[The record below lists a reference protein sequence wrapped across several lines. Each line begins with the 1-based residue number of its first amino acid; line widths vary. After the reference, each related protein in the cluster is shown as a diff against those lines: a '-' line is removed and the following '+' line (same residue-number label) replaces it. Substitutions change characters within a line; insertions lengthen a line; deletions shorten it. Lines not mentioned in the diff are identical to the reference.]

1 VVLDRRQVP
10 AGPSIHRQTLNRAGL
25 AVDGRLSGYL
35 SMARLEVRLLG
46 ELGVEFDGVA
56 VGLPTSRRA
65 CALLAWLALRPGP
78 HSRSRLAALL
88 WPDVLD
94 ASARASLRSALWALR
109 AAFGPAGD
117 YLHAGRDYVEL
128 AGDGLLVD
136 IRELERLLAAG
147 CPREAVARHRGDLLS
162 QFDADWVLDA
172 REEHRDRLCAAY
184 AALAAAAEA
193 DGRVRT
199 ARDWAAKRATA
210 MPLDE
215 HAARELI
222 RLLVAE
228 GDQAS
233 AVATYQRLAARLG
246 AELGISPAAETA
258 RLVAASREGPQGPA
272 LPAAPNADAGD
283 AAARLVGRDGE
294 VRALLRH
301 WRASRAGSGTA
312 VAISGD
318 GGMGKTRL
326 AREVLEAAAADGALT
341 ASAAAGGPGAAAPFA
356 LWSELLDD
364 LIAQTGPLPERA
376 RQGDGD
382 WDIPL
387 AAIRTGPRA
396 PATEPGLD
404 RIRTFEATV
413 ALLTWAARDR
423 PLALVL
429 EDLHAADRSSL
440 ELVAYAGRRITR
452 QPVLLVLT
460 RRRLPPRPELDAV
473 LGALRARGTLAA
485 EFDLGPLPAT
495 ALGELIDS
503 AADVPA
509 ARRERIVR
517 LAAGNPLLAAEMARS
532 AAHDVDPEAGLAGA
546 TRQAIA
552 RLSPAARLFTELAAV
567 AGRDLDRAEVASL
580 PLLASPVGA
589 AAEAL
594 GSGLLSSRAER
605 TGFRHHL
612 LREAVYR
619 DLPDPVRARLHET
632 LATWLRE
639 RVPRGGAARLGP
651 ARNTAEI
658 ARHFRLAGQDD
669 LAAEQLV
676 RTAAAARAVA
686 ALPEAAAYLAEAASL
701 TAKAGTGPD
710 PELLIELAEVQA
722 WRGMLAESDEAFG
735 HALERIAPDD
745 HDALAAAW
753 VRRGHWLRGGI
764 CHPRESLRSYRA
776 ALDFRDRGGDGDPLI
791 LAESLAG
798 MAWAQAVAGDPDE
811 TDKLLIEVEGLL
823 SEVGEASAARLSRL
837 SHDVD
842 VARAHALLRAG
853 RFTESYGPLVAAST
867 AASRAGRP
875 DLAYS
880 CLANAA
886 SAAACAGD
894 LPRALDFA
902 DRCLPLVVPN
912 GLLRLCVY
920 THSARTALLRLLG
933 RSGEAGVACDAAAA
947 AAERIGLPELEG
959 LVHHDRGLLAIA
971 AGEHQAAAGELG
983 LALDLGA
990 PVSRP
995 LARLLRAEALARD
1008 GRPDDAE
1015 HELRAVALEAVSP
1028 ADVPDTLVA
1037 RMSHVQGLIALRRG
1051 NPSLGAKRLREAES
1065 GWLRRSGQGRAEH
1078 DSGRGQGYV
1087 EALIDLGRPPI
1098 AALIEPAR
1106 ELAALR
1112 ADIVAAGGPD
1122 A

>member
-1 VVLDRRQVP
+1 M
-10 AGPSIHRQTLNRAGL
+10 
-25 AVDGRLSGYL
+25 AV
-35 SMARLEVRLLG
+35 LEVRLLG
-46 ELGVEFDGVA
+46 ELGVELDGSA
-56 VGLPTSRRA
+56 VTLPTSRRA
-65 CALLAWLALRPGP
+65 CLLLGWLALRSGP

-109 AAFGPAGD
+109 AAFGPAAAE
-117 YLHAGRDYVEL
+117 YLHTGRDHVEL

-136 IRELERLLAAG
+136 ARELDRLLAAG
-147 CPREAVARHRGDLLS
+147 CPLEAVALHRGELLS

-172 REEHRDRLCAAY
+172 RDEHRDRLGAAY
-184 AALAAAAEA
+184 AALAASAAA
-193 DGRVRT
+193 DGQVAT
-199 ARDWAAKRATA
+199 ARDWAAKRAA
-210 MPLDE
+210 ARPLDE
-215 HAARELI
+215 QAARDLI
-222 RLLVAE
+222 RLLVAG
-228 GDQAS
+228 GDQAG
-233 AVATYQRLAARLG
+233 AVAAYQRHAARLG
-246 AELGISPAAETA
+246 AELGVSPAAETR
-258 RLVAASREGPQGPA
+258 RLVPAPREAPPGPLGPA
-272 LPAAPNADAGD
+272 DPTVGAGTS
-283 AAARLVGRDGE
+283 RLVGRDGE

-301 WRASRAGSGTA
+301 WRASRAGRGTA
-312 VAISGD
+312 VAITGD

-326 AREVLEAAAADGALT
+326 AREVLGVAATDGALT
-341 ASAAAGGPGAAAPFA
+341 ATAVAGGPGAAAPFA

-364 LIAQTGPLPERA
+364 LIAQAGPMPEYA
-376 RQGDGD
+376 PQGDGD
-382 WDIPL
+382 WSTLL
-387 AAIRTGPRA
+387 AAIRTGAPA

-404 RIRTFEATV
+404 RIRFFEATV
-413 ALLTWAARDR
+413 ALLSWAARDR
-423 PLALVL
+423 PLALAL

-452 QPVLLVLT
+452 QRVLLVLT

-473 LGALRARGTLAA
+473 LGALRARGALAA

-495 ALGELIDS
+495 ALDELVGS

-509 ARRERIVR
+509 AHRARIVR
-517 LAAGNPLLAAEMARS
+517 LAAGNPLLAVETARS
-532 AAHDVDPEAGLAGA
+532 AAHDVDPAAGLAGA
-546 TRQAIA
+546 TRLALA
-552 RLSPAARLFTELAAV
+552 RLGPAARLFTEVAAV

-580 PLLASPVGA
+580 PLLAGPERA

-594 GSGLLSSRAER
+594 GSGLLCSRAGR
-605 TGFRHHL
+605 TGFRHDL
-612 LREAVYR
+612 LREAVYQ
-619 DLPDPVRARLHET
+619 DLPDPVRARLHGT

-639 RVPRGGAARLGP
+639 RLPRGSAVRQSP

-669 LAAEQLV
+669 LAADQLV
-676 RTAAAARAVA
+676 KAAAAARAVA
-686 ALPEAAAYLAEAASL
+686 ALPESAAYLAEAASL
-701 TAKAGTGPD
+701 AGKAGTGPD

-722 WRGMLAESDEAFG
+722 WRGKLAESDEAFG
-735 HALERIAPDD
+735 RALELIASDD
-745 HDALAAAW
+745 DDAQAAAW
-753 VRRGHWLRGGI
+753 VRRGHWLRGAI

-776 ALDFRDRGGDGDPLI
+776 ALDFLGRGRDSDPLI

-798 MAWAQAVAGDPDE
+798 MAWAQAVAGDPAE
-811 TDKLLIEVEGLL
+811 ADKLLIEAESLL
-823 SEVGEASAARLSRL
+823 SEVGQTSAPSISRL

-853 RFTESYGPLVAAST
+853 RFTDSYVPLVAAS
-867 AASRAGRP
+867 AAAGRAGRP

-912 GLLRLCVY
+912 GLLPLCVH

-933 RSGEAGVACDAAAA
+933 RLGEARVACDAAAA
-947 AAERIGLPELEG
+947 AAERVGLPELEG
-959 LVHHDRGLLAIA
+959 LVHHDRGLLATA
-971 AGEHQAAAGELG
+971 AGEHLTAARELG

-995 LARLLRAEALARD
+995 LARLLRAEALARG

-1015 HELRAVALEAVSP
+1015 HELRAVALEPVSP
-1028 ADVPDTLVA
+1028 ADLPDTLVA

-1051 NPSLGAKRLREAES
+1051 NRSLAAKRLREAES
-1065 GWLRRSGQGRAEH
+1065 GWLRRCGQGGAEYDRAA
-1078 DSGRGQGYV
+1078 GQGYV
-1087 EALIDLGRPPI
+1087 AALTDLGRPPV
-1098 AALIEPAR
+1098 AALVEPAK

-1112 ADIVAAGGPD
+1112 ADIATAGGPD